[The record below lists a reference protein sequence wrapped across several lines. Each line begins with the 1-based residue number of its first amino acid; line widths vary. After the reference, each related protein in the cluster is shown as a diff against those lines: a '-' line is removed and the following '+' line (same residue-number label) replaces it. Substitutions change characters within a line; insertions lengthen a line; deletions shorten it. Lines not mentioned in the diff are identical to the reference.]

1 MGQVVEADLLVIGAG
16 GAGCVAAIEG
26 KRQGARVAAA
36 IAREVREGKGTKF
49 GGCILDLTENRKD
62 PEYLYHFKTRRKIRL
77 YQPSLYGLPSY
88 PRTGSDPYF

>member
-1 MGQVVEADLLVIGAG
+1 MSQVVEADLLVTGAG

-62 PEYLYHFKTRRKIRL
+62 PEKDSLVSTISLWSPVVPKDRK
-77 YQPSLYGLPSY
+77 
-88 PRTGSDPYF
+88 

>member
-1 MGQVVEADLLVIGAG
+1 MGQVGEADLLVIGAG

-36 IAREVREGKGTKF
+36 IGREVREGKGTKF
-49 GGCILDLTENRKD
+49 GGCILDLTEN
-62 PEYLYHFKTRRKIRL
+62 RRKIRL